1 MVQTWRRCYENRS
14 RPYDSGFRYLVL
26 STSIHRRHGST
37 SCDWN
42 GHRVRIDQ
50 SPLAMQKIAL
60 FADVQNI
67 YYTTREKYGRSFDY
81 RALWRR
87 VEAGGEIVAA
97 TAYAIDSGVAGQT
110 RFQSALRHIGFN
122 VKLKPFIQRS
132 DGSAKGDWDVGI
144 TIDLLTMA
152 ADVDTVVLLSGDGD
166 FDLLVETVRQRHS
179 IATEVYGVPGLTSRS
194 LIAAASTY
202 HPIEADLLM

>member
-1 MVQTWRRCYENRS
+1 
-14 RPYDSGFRYLVL
+14 
-26 STSIHRRHGST
+26 
-37 SCDWN
+37 
-42 GHRVRIDQ
+42 
-50 SPLAMQKIAL
+50 MQKIAL